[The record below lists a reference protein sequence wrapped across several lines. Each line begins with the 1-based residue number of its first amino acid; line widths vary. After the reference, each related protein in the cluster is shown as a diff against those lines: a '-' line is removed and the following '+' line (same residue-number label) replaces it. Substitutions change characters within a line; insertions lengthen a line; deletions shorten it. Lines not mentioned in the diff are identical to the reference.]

1 MSAMARVSAVGGS
14 ALRSVAIRCGPT
26 THRNRRSHPHH
37 LAGESLGM
45 APWMRP
51 SESASE
57 ALVGEVVV
65 AVVLTRVTHTGSA
78 ACQAV
83 ALPQHQGAVQL
94 RMTVVAATMNGARLR
109 SRGAVKMNDA
119 ARRMTGAAVSRRK
132 RSGGGARMKSVD
144 VGMKSDVA
152 GRRRSAGGAR
162 RSTGAVRPKRRGGVR
177 KRRLG
182 SGSRRPHWS
191 CARLSSACASP
202 HQRPM
207 TISAESWRSVSR
219 RRPRQW
225 ARRPAGFPRKRS
237 RRCGRR
243 NDALMR

>member
-14 ALRSVAIRCGPT
+14 ALRSVAIRCGLT
-26 THRNRRSHPHH
+26 TRRNQHSHPRR
-37 LAGESLGM
+37 LAGGSPGM
-45 APWMRP
+45 ARSMRH
-51 SESASE
+51 SELAS
-57 ALVGEVVV
+57 V
-65 AVVLTRVTHTGSA
+65 AVAAVAFRAVTHKGRA